1 MDKDKALRER
11 SGEVNDDSKLVSFLY
26 ELMRGH
32 VTPGVVEEAMGQV
45 EPYTEVRYS
54 NGYLA
59 NYAQDLAHRLSPT
72 ASEEENKLKDDL
84 VHILNKRREVL
95 SRGMGRNP
103 EVDYQCCQAIL
114 QLLGRVI

>member
-1 MDKDKALRER
+1 MVSRDDALRER
-11 SGEVNDDSKLVSFLY
+11 SGNVNDDNKLVSFLY

-32 VTPGVVEEAMGQV
+32 VVPGIVEEAMGQV
-45 EPYTEVRYS
+45 EPYTEVKYS

-59 NYAQDLAHRLSPT
+59 SYAQDVAYRLST
-72 ASEEENKLKDDL
+72 DLAEAELKDEL
-84 VHILNKRREVL
+84 NRILNVRKEVL